1 MKILGIDPGLN
12 FTGWAVIQ
20 ESSSEIELLDFGII
34 TPNAKDSTSLRL
46 HHIYTI
52 LNRVI
57 NEFSP
62 ECVSLEEI
70 FVNSDPRS
78 ALKLGYA
85 RGVALMIPSIHGLEV
100 FEYAPTVIKKVVC
113 GNGHSSKDQ
122 VCNMVK
128 LLIPKHAQIIEEAKD
143 DAVDAIAIALCH
155 LFHQNLLHQKLT

>member
-12 FTGWAVIQ
+12 FTGWAVI
-20 ESSSEIELLDFGII
+20 EENKSEIELLDFGII
-34 TPNAKDSTSLRL
+34 TPNNKDSTSLRL
-46 HHIYTI
+46 HHIYTY
-52 LNRVI
+52 LNKVI
-57 NEFSP
+57 EEFTP
-62 ECVSLEEI
+62 ACVSLEEI

-85 RGVALMIPSIHGLEV
+85 RGVALMIPSIYDLQV

-128 LLIPKHAQIIEEAKD
+128 LLIPKHSEIIEEAKD

-155 LFHQNLLHQKLT
+155 LFHQNLLNKQ